1 MIRGEIMEN
10 EKYVK
15 LSSDVGIKMTKSE
28 RTLPSGIIVDVVAFN
43 LMGGRWPNIRP
54 TKCSFYAIL
63 GISKDNLKENPKFD
77 IIEAEEEM
85 EIKGVNDDSF
95 KEILDFMNSIWEE
108 YESHKKTI
116 PVKIPEVITVESA
129 FSGRFKATHRIVGFK
144 GDPK

>member
-1 MIRGEIMEN
+1 MEN
-10 EKYVK
+10 EKFVK
-15 LSSDVGIKMTKSE
+15 LSSDVGLKMTKSE
-28 RTLPSGIIVDVVAFN
+28 RTLPSGTIVDVVAFN

-54 TKCSFYAIL
+54 TKQSFYSIL
-63 GISKDNLKENPKFD
+63 GISEDNLKENPKFD

-95 KEILDFMNSIWEE
+95 KEIFDFMNGIRED

-116 PVKIPEVITVESA
+116 PVKISEVITVESA

-144 GDPK
+144 GDQK